1 MCPHG
6 HVHLA
11 HVTPSASVAKGLRL
25 RSARSTSASAS
36 ASARSRSLGVNLSY
50 AYAGRGVCTP
60 VGRVRT
66 LRALWRLVLRAQS
79 KPWIAPDV
87 FYACSAN
94 HKRGQAVC
102 GNGHVMRKDRID
114 HAVHETVLRTLDG
127 DVLRPAIVSAVLDG
141 VFEAMAPGAVAP
153 TIERARAEL
162 AIVERAIAR
171 FVEALALGG
180 DMAAVIAALKARQ
193 TRQAE
198 LQRTRWG
205 RGRASARRSEGRRAA
220 GTRSVGW
227 LAGAPDVGSRR
238 GWPATVSRN
247 SSRADPVHP
256 GKGRETDVPIR
267 GRNRVRS
274 AVLGDCGPCT
284 LYGVPN
290 GEWRMCGPGGRR
302 PRWSQASRRDFPG
315 KTTVGPGP
323 NGPSETAR
331 CFRGTMIR
339 R

>member
-1 MCPHG
+1 
-6 HVHLA
+6 
-11 HVTPSASVAKGLRL
+11 
-25 RSARSTSASAS
+25 
-36 ASARSRSLGVNLSY
+36 
-50 AYAGRGVCTP
+50 
-60 VGRVRT
+60 
-66 LRALWRLVLRAQS
+66 
-79 KPWIAPDV
+79 
-87 FYACSAN
+87 
-94 HKRGQAVC
+94 
-102 GNGHVMRKDRID
+102 
-114 HAVHETVLRTLDG
+114 
-127 DVLRPAIVSAVLDG
+127 VLRPAIVSAVLDG

-162 AIVERAIAR
+162 AIVEREIAR

-290 GEWRMCGPGGRR
+290 AGCAGVDSTGAGRSAGVVWHRESRLRWRRMRGMDAAPHRVWRYAVLAWAAPRR
-302 PRWSQASRRDFPG
+302 GLPPHRSPNLESQRESRFSG
-315 KTTVGPGP
+315 IA
-323 NGPSETAR
+323 AR
-331 CFRGTMIR
+331 CFHRSSIARFRFPLQAERPRDARHKFQPGRASTCLSLAL
-339 R
+339 